1 MAGALL
7 VAVAVGQIEV
17 DDLYFTGAVVEW
29 AVQTKDRGVG
39 CGVCML
45 RNKRDCDASEVRQKA
60 DDHARRDNTDND
72 DEKKCTGITHG
83 SCHPGHRCA
92 DGEMSLMHCQAFV
105 ASEGPVAETVIST
118 NLLFSCMS
126 V

>member
-1 MAGALL
+1 ML
-7 VAVAVGQIEV
+7 VAVAIGKIKV
-17 DDLYFTGAVVEW
+17 DDLYFTGAIVER
-29 AVQTKDRGVG
+29 AVQTKDGGVR

-45 RNKRDCDASEVRQKA
+45 RNKRDCDAPEVRQKTE
-60 DDHARRDNTDND
+60 DHAHRDNTDND

-92 DGEMSLMHCQAFV
+92 DDKMSLMHCQAFV
-105 ASEGPVAETVIST
+105 ASEGSVAETVIST